1 MAHLYA
7 MYNDDDN
14 YRPVSTYLSIENLTD
29 DAVFQMARFPR
40 HDVVALCDMLRLD
53 LERKTATSR
62 PILLCVARFS
72 ALVNRLLQTVHSN
85 GFSPE

>member
-14 YRPVSTYLSIENLTD
+14 YRPVNTYLSIEDLTD

-53 LERKTATSR
+53 LERKTARSR
-62 PILLCVARFS
+62 LRWVSTRRVVFNGCS
-72 ALVNRLLQTVHSN
+72 AEVSVCRR
-85 GFSPE
+85 PA